1 MKGNSRRLR
10 TYAECVST
18 KPELDVDMDAVAARE
33 TVTEIVTET
42 ARERDNAF
50 VAFGLFGVCW
60 WQRQTA
66 KATANALRCCK
77 LVLSC
82 KRPQGARD
90 TLASQQ
96 ESKATSAKEKECK
109 GRQGEKFSPPRAHFK
124 ALMQL
129 TQ

>member
-18 KPELDVDMDAVAARE
+18 QPELDVDMDAVAARE

-42 ARERDNAF
+42 ETATERDNAF

-90 TLASQQ
+90 TLASQHDAAKQ
-96 ESKATSAKEKECK
+96 PQPRRRSARGGKEKS
-109 GRQGEKFSPPRAHFK
+109 SPHHEHILR
-124 ALMQL
+124 L
-129 TQ
+129 

>member
-18 KPELDVDMDAVAARE
+18 QPELDVDMDAVAARE
-33 TVTEIVTET
+33 TVTEIVTETET

-66 KATANALRCCK
+66 KATAQRAKMLQAGSQLQATARCTRHIS
-77 LVLSC
+77 VAAREQSNLS
-82 KRPQGARD
+82 
-90 TLASQQ
+90 
-96 ESKATSAKEKECK
+96 
-109 GRQGEKFSPPRAHFK
+109 QGEGVREESRRKVLPTTSTF
-124 ALMQL
+124 
-129 TQ
+129 